1 MTKPW
6 RTNSHTE
13 MLVDMSSADHSEFI
27 RLADA
32 RLTTCN
38 ISDSLDKCGY
48 RDQVAFNRLVSL
60 RLEDRIMGRARTVRF
75 EEDPNPNPENPY
87 DDMIAFID
95 SVEPGEIVVI
105 ATGRSNKTAFWGELF
120 SAAAKARGALGM
132 ITDGNIRDTDKI
144 LIVDF
149 PVFSISHRPLDYRGR
164 MKVTEIQTTVTVEGV
179 DIHPG
184 DLLMAD
190 NDGVVVIPK
199 EIESDVLDAARKRV
213 MTESTVLSEL
223 QAGSTLREVWDKH
236 HVL

>member
-1 MTKPW
+1 MQLWKPNSLT
-6 RTNSHTE
+6 RT
-13 MLVDMSSADHSEFI
+13 LVDMSLDDSELFI
-27 RLADA
+27 READS

-48 RDQVAFNRLVSL
+48 RDQVAFQRLVSL
-60 RLEDRIMGRARTVRF
+60 RSNDRIMGRARTVRF
-75 EEDPNPNPENPY
+75 EEDLNPNPENPY
-87 DDMIAFID
+87 DDMIEFID
-95 SVEPGEIVVI
+95 SVSAGEIVVI

-144 LIVDF
+144 LAVDF
-149 PVFSISHRPLDYRGR
+149 PVYSISHRPLDYRGR
-164 MKVTEIQTTVTVEGV
+164 MKVTEVQSTVTIEGV
-179 DIHPG
+179 AIHPG

-190 NDGVVVIPK
+190 NDGVVVIPR
-199 EIESDVLDAARKRV
+199 EIEDEVLSAARTRV

>member
-1 MTKPW
+1 
-6 RTNSHTE
+6 
-13 MLVDMSSADHSEFI
+13 MSLDDSELFI
-27 RLADA
+27 READS

-48 RDQVAFNRLVSL
+48 RDQVAFQRLVSL
-60 RLEDRIMGRARTVRF
+60 RPNDRIMGRARTVRF
-75 EEDPNPNPENPY
+75 EEDLNPNPENPY
-87 DDMIAFID
+87 DDMIEFID
-95 SVEPGEIVVI
+95 SVSAGEIVVI

-144 LIVDF
+144 LAVDF
-149 PVFSISHRPLDYRGR
+149 PVYSISHRPLDYRGR
-164 MKVTEIQTTVTVEGV
+164 MKVTEVQSTVTIEGV
-179 DIHPG
+179 AIHPG

-190 NDGVVVIPK
+190 NDGVVVIPR
-199 EIESDVLDAARKRV
+199 EIEDEVLSAARTRV

>member
-1 MTKPW
+1 
-6 RTNSHTE
+6 
-13 MLVDMSSADHSEFI
+13 MSSNEHAEYN

-32 RLTTCN
+32 RLTTSN
-38 ISDSLDKCGY
+38 ISDSLDKFGY
-48 RDQVAFNRLVSL
+48 REQVAFNRLVSL
-60 RLEDRIMGRARTVRF
+60 RPEDRVMGRARTVTF
-75 EEDPNPNPENPY
+75 EDDSESDPQHPY

-132 ITDGNIRDTDKI
+132 ITDGCIRDTDKI
-144 LIVDF
+144 LNVDF
-149 PVFSISHRPLDYRGR
+149 PVYSMSHRPLDYRGR
-164 MKVTEIQTTVTVEGV
+164 MKVAEIQTLVTIEGV

-199 EIESDVLDAARKRV
+199 KIEEDVLEAARKRV
-213 MTESTVLSEL
+213 MIESTVLTEL

>member
-1 MTKPW
+1 MQPWKPNS
-6 RTNSHTE
+6 RTRT
-13 MLVDMSSADHSEFI
+13 LVDMSLDESETFI
-27 RLADA
+27 READS

-48 RDQVAFNRLVSL
+48 RDQVAFQRLVSL
-60 RLEDRIMGRARTVRF
+60 RPNDRIMGRARTVRF
-75 EEDPNPNPENPY
+75 EEDLNPNPENPY
-87 DDMIAFID
+87 DDMIEFID
-95 SVEPGEIVVI
+95 SVSAGEIVVI

-144 LIVDF
+144 LAVDF
-149 PVFSISHRPLDYRGR
+149 PVYSISHRPLDYRGR
-164 MKVTEIQTTVTVEGV
+164 MKVTEVQSTVTIEGV
-179 DIHPG
+179 AIHPG

-190 NDGVVVIPK
+190 NDGVVVIPR
-199 EIESDVLDAARKRV
+199 EIEDEVLSAARTRV

>member
-1 MTKPW
+1 
-6 RTNSHTE
+6 
-13 MLVDMSSADHSEFI
+13 MSLDDSELFI
-27 RLADA
+27 READS

-48 RDQVAFNRLVSL
+48 RDQVAFQRLVSL
-60 RLEDRIMGRARTVRF
+60 RSNDRIMGRARTVRF
-75 EEDPNPNPENPY
+75 EEDLNPNPENPY
-87 DDMIAFID
+87 DDMIEFID
-95 SVEPGEIVVI
+95 SVSAGEIVVI

-144 LIVDF
+144 LAVDF
-149 PVFSISHRPLDYRGR
+149 PVYSISHRPLDYRGR
-164 MKVTEIQTTVTVEGV
+164 MKVTEVQSTVTIEGV
-179 DIHPG
+179 AIHPG

-190 NDGVVVIPK
+190 NDGVVVIPR
-199 EIESDVLDAARKRV
+199 EIEDEVLSAARTRV

>member
-1 MTKPW
+1 
-6 RTNSHTE
+6 
-13 MLVDMSSADHSEFI
+13 MSSVEDSEYI

-32 RLTTCN
+32 KLTTCN

-60 RLEDRIMGRARTVRF
+60 RPEDRIMGRARTVRF
-75 EEDPNPNPENPY
+75 EADQNQNPENPY

-105 ATGRSNKTAFWGELF
+105 ATGRSNQTAFWGELF

-144 LIVDF
+144 LVVDF
-149 PVFSISHRPLDYRGR
+149 PVYSISHRPLDYRGR
-164 MKVTEIQTTVTVEGV
+164 MKVTAVQTQVNIEGV

-199 EIESDVLDAARKRV
+199 EIESDVLEAARKRV

-223 QAGSTLREVWDKH
+223 LAGSTLREVWDKH

>member
-1 MTKPW
+1 
-6 RTNSHTE
+6 
-13 MLVDMSSADHSEFI
+13 MSSDNAENFI
-27 RLADA
+27 READS

-48 RDQVAFNRLVSL
+48 RDQVAFQRLVSL
-60 RLEDRIMGRARTVRF
+60 RPNDRIIGRARTIRF
-75 EEDPNPNPENPY
+75 EEDLNPNPEKPY
-87 DDMIAFID
+87 DDMIEFID
-95 SVEPGEIVVI
+95 SVSAGEIVVI

-144 LIVDF
+144 LAVDF
-149 PVFSISHRPLDYRGR
+149 PVYSISHRPLDYRGR
-164 MKVTEIQTTVTVEGV
+164 MKVTEVQSTVTIEGV
-179 DIHPG
+179 AIHPG

-190 NDGVVVIPK
+190 IDGVVVIPR
-199 EIESDVLDAARKRV
+199 EIEDEVLSAARTRV